1 MTQNYEVD
9 RDLREASAMTDAL
22 ESYLRQSALYG
33 SVSGGFLSL
42 SNMPSLTVGALVM
55 RLRRLDVLSEAGQL
69 DSTQRDRLRAI
80 SREHDR
86 IYAENRQRY
95 AAKLRREVES
105 RLKAARQFFD
115 ECHADPKACA
125 RNYPPEVNRRTIAQ
139 EALIRMEALNIAPDD
154 DLKALIRRT
163 DNHLRRAA
171 NQDADFLWS
180 AALAPAY
187 PQNVFW
193 WLYRQPY
200 KPED

>member
-1 MTQNYEVD
+1 MTG
-9 RDLREASAMTDAL
+9 AL
-22 ESYLRQSALYG
+22 ENYLGQSALYG
-33 SVSGGFLSL
+33 SVGGGGFLAL

-55 RLRRLDVLSEAGQL
+55 RLRRLAVLGDERQL
-69 DSTQRDRLRAI
+69 DNTQRDKLWTIR
-80 SREHDR
+80 REHDR
-86 IYAENRQRY
+86 IHAENRQPY
-95 AAKLRREVES
+95 AAKLRHEVES

-139 EALIRMEALNIAPDD
+139 EALIRMDALNIAPDD

-171 NQDADFLWS
+171 NQEADFLWS

-187 PQNVFW
+187 PQDKFW

-200 KPED
+200 RPES